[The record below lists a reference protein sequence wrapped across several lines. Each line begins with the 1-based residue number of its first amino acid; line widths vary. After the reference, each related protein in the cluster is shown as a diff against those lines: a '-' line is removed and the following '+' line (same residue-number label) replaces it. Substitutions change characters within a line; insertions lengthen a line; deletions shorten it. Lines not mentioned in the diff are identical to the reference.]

1 MPRYKLLIAYDG
13 TSYGG
18 WQSQPNSICIQDLLE
33 KALTILV
40 RQKCEVIGSG
50 RTDAGVHA
58 LGQVAHFTTD
68 ETIDS
73 GRVLFSLNAL
83 LPKEI
88 RALDLSEV
96 HDTFHARFDATGKIY
111 HYRIHLDPVLDPF
124 KRKYALHVQQKINL
138 DALKEA
144 AKLFTGTHDFSSFAN
159 SQTKGSAAKDPVRTL
174 RRLDVI
180 EEEGGVR
187 LEFEGTGF
195 LYKMVRNITGTL
207 LEVAEGKR
215 FPEDIA
221 SILLAKDRSKA
232 GKAAFPHGLFLVKV
246 FYP

>member
-33 KALTILV
+33 KALTILT
-40 RQKCEVIGSG
+40 RQKSEVIGSG

-68 ETIDS
+68 EPIDT

-88 RALDLSEV
+88 RALDLSQAP
-96 HDTFHARFDATGKIY
+96 DTFHARFDATGKIY

-144 AKLFTGTHDFSSFAN
+144 AKLFTGTRDFSSFAN
-159 SQTKGSAAKDPVRTL
+159 NQTKGSAAKDPVRTL
-174 RRLDVI
+174 RKLDVI

-215 FPEDIA
+215 APEDIS
-221 SILLAKDRSKA
+221 SILAAKDRSKA